1 MEGINL
7 VGTEVVRNRKGK
19 LRLQM
24 MKLKMPRLIF
34 SRCSIHRLDSSPV
47 FDPSIKCLRGV
58 KARSLYSDSDRAFSN
73 RDVAFLL
80 PYCTFVVLS
89 DSL

>member
-34 SRCSIHRLDSSPV
+34 LDAASTGSIRV
-47 FDPSIKCLRGV
+47 RYSI
-58 KARSLYSDSDRAFSN
+58 
-73 RDVAFLL
+73 L
-80 PYCTFVVLS
+80 P
-89 DSL
+89 